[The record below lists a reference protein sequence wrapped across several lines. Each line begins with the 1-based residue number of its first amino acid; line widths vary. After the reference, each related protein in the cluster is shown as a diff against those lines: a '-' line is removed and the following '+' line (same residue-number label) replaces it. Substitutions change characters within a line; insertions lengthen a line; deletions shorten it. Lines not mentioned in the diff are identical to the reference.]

1 MGSKIG
7 TGAVSLQ
14 TATKRRLTT
23 KMPRAANAPTVGVA
37 PATSAPNGS
46 PDGRPG
52 QIRLRLRGIAA
63 GIICFAALG
72 KDATGRLKSSRFR
85 SSLPMLASQV
95 GGL

>member
-14 TATKRRLTT
+14 LATKRRLTT

-37 PATSAPNGS
+37 PATSAPNGF

-63 GIICFAALG
+63 GILCFVALG
-72 KDATGRLKSSRFR
+72 KDTTKPA
-85 SSLPMLASQV
+85 
-95 GGL
+95 